1 MTNSNAQKDARCHF
15 ENSLWHDG
23 RGISIVQAVTNPFV
37 RLRTFASFQQKS
49 PAALLPHM
57 SIYHVYTVHTIS
69 PTDNFN
75 SEFQP

>member
-1 MTNSNAQKDARCHF
+1 MLRKMP
-15 ENSLWHDG
+15 
-23 RGISIVQAVTNPFV
+23 VVTSKTHYGMMAEAS
-37 RLRTFASFQQKS
+37 RLCKLSSDCAPFASFQQKS
-49 PAALLPHM
+49 TAALLPHI